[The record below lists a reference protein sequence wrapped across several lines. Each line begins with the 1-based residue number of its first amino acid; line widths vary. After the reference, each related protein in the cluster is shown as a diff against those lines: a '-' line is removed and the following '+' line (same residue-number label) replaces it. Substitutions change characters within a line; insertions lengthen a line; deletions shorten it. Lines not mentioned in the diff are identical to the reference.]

1 MEKSPVRFA
10 FNPLSSKYIVRKPRF
25 RRVLE
30 LSETR
35 VSGIL
40 DLPETQV
47 FRVLDALALVN

>member
-47 FRVLDALALVN
+47 FRVLDALTLVN